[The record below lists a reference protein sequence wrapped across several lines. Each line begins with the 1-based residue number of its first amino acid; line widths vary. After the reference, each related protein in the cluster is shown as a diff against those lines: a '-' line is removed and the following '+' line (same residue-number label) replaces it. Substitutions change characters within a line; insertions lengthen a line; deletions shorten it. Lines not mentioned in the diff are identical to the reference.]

1 MRYPQIL
8 TTLRPKLADITR
20 WNKDDGAFLGQMLAD
35 YDAGTLKLNDAD
47 LVRLKDMHRRYVVEA

>member
-8 TTLRPKLADITR
+8 SALKPKLADIAR
-20 WNKDDGAFLGQMLAD
+20 WNKDDGAYLGQMLAD

-47 LVRLKDMHRRYVVEA
+47 LVRLKDLYRRYVVEG